1 MSRIQKGMNVHFH
14 LGRLGK
20 ILVIDE
26 QEQFAL
32 VESYNSHEQYAVPLE
47 EIKEVE
53 AQLPLSLESSRY
65 WQWIWKDFREDQKKS
80 PEALFYYLC
89 NVAI

>member
-47 EIKEVE
+47 EIEEVE

-65 WQWIWKDFREDQKKS
+65 
-80 PEALFYYLC
+80 
-89 NVAI
+89 

>member
-1 MSRIQKGMNVHFH
+1 MTRVQKGMNVNY

-32 VESYNSHEQYAVPLE
+32 FESYNSLEQYAVPLE
-47 EIKEVE
+47 ELEEIE

-65 WQWIWKDFREDQKKS
+65 
-80 PEALFYYLC
+80 
-89 NVAI
+89 

>member
-1 MSRIQKGMNVHFH
+1 MIGFFDPWICLIRKKCFIDSSGARIMSRIQKGMNVHFH

-47 EIKEVE
+47 EIEEVE

-65 WQWIWKDFREDQKKS
+65 
-80 PEALFYYLC
+80 
-89 NVAI
+89 

>member
-1 MSRIQKGMNVHFH
+1 MMTKVQKGMNVNY

-32 VESYNSHEQYAVPLE
+32 FELYSSHKQYAVPLE
-47 EIKEVE
+47 ELEEIE
-53 AQLPLSLESSRY
+53 AQCPLSLESSRY
-65 WQWIWKDFREDQKKS
+65 
-80 PEALFYYLC
+80 
-89 NVAI
+89 

>member
-1 MSRIQKGMNVHFH
+1 MIGFFDPWICLIRKQYFIDSSGAAIMSRIQKGMNVHFH

-47 EIKEVE
+47 EIEEVE

-65 WQWIWKDFREDQKKS
+65 
-80 PEALFYYLC
+80 
-89 NVAI
+89 

>member
-1 MSRIQKGMNVHFH
+1 VVGFFDLSIGPIRKQCFKDTSGATAMSRIQKGMNVHFH

-47 EIKEVE
+47 EIEAVE

-65 WQWIWKDFREDQKKS
+65 
-80 PEALFYYLC
+80 
-89 NVAI
+89 